1 MAAGVASDGSTEP
14 GDGASTEL
22 FGEETT
28 NQDSLEPEAGELLW
42 LLEDCGVPIWNS
54 GVVAEAVV
62 LDCPAT
68 TQALEH
74 KRLQRTHNLNPSY
87 KQAPFKENHLY
98 MAFRARYVL
107 GLKDP
112 LGYSLVGP
120 FALFSQRVSRTDE
133 CSRECLAS

>member
-87 KQAPFKENHLY
+87 KQAPFKENHCQNLSIVDVRRRSASLH
-98 MAFRARYVL
+98 MAAIGAIR
-107 GLKDP
+107 
-112 LGYSLVGP
+112 
-120 FALFSQRVSRTDE
+120 
-133 CSRECLAS
+133 

>member
-1 MAAGVASDGSTEP
+1 MLKGKTTP
-14 GDGASTEL
+14 GRGRV
-22 FGEETT
+22 G
-28 NQDSLEPEAGELLW
+28 
-42 LLEDCGVPIWNS
+42 
-54 GVVAEAVV
+54 
-62 LDCPAT
+62 
-68 TQALEH
+68 EH

-120 FALFSQRVSRTDE
+120 FASFSQRVSRTDE
-133 CSRECLAS
+133 CSRKCLAS